1 MGMTTQ
7 FPMCGNCFR
16 VDTYRGCSFGCI
28 YCFANARKYTSGD
41 RFQIGDLNLFKKWFE
56 EALDKNETNNLNK
69 ELLNRKTPL
78 HLGGMSD
85 PFQKREWKHGVT
97 KGLLELS
104 KEYDYPIN
112 ISTKAAYL
120 PEEYWKI
127 LDPRIH
133 TFSISLIGTSDE
145 YIRKFERATPLPGER
160 IQFIKELH
168 DKGFW
173 VSIRI
178 QPVIDMNEVL
188 QLIEQTEDF
197 VDYYT
202 IEHLKI
208 PIDNPE
214 IYDELIPLLKDI
226 DIVKVLVCRGREFE
240 FSSATKLKNIK
251 RIKQA
256 TKVKVGVGD
265 NEFHTMSDSINCCG
279 IDTMPPAF
287 NNWLKYNSMAIK
299 MTGNRNVYYPKK
311 FNKYVLIG
319 KMRIDGFGYR
329 DYVEKYYENMYG
341 NDNYKGF
348 FNI

>member
-1 MGMTTQ
+1 
-7 FPMCGNCFR
+7 
-16 VDTYRGCSFGCI
+16 
-28 YCFANARKYTSGD
+28 
-41 RFQIGDLNLFKKWFE
+41 
-56 EALDKNETNNLNK
+56 
-69 ELLNRKTPL
+69 
-78 HLGGMSD
+78 
-85 PFQKREWKHGVT
+85 
-97 KGLLELS
+97 
-104 KEYDYPIN
+104 
-112 ISTKAAYL
+112 
-120 PEEYWKI
+120 
-127 LDPRIH
+127 
-133 TFSISLIGTSDE
+133 
-145 YIRKFERATPLPGER
+145 
-160 IQFIKELH
+160 
-168 DKGFW
+168 
-173 VSIRI
+173 
-178 QPVIDMNEVL
+178 
-188 QLIEQTEDF
+188 
-197 VDYYT
+197 
-202 IEHLKI
+202 LKI

-214 IYDELIPLLKDI
+214 TYDELIPLLKDI
-226 DIVKVLVCRGREFE
+226 DIVKVLVSRGREFE